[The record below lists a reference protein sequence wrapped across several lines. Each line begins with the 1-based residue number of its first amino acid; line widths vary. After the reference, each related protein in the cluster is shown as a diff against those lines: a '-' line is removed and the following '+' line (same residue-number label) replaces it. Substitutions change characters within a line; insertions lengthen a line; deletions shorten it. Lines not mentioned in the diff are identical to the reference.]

1 MPPNDPID
9 TAERL
14 VRLETKLDFII
25 KSMENLPPS
34 PACLKK
40 QEDIEDR
47 MTAMEKFVNRAVG
60 ALIAVNILITVFA
73 YKIKGII

>member
-1 MPPNDPID
+1 MPPNDLID

-25 KSMENLPPS
+25 KSLEELPTQHNE
-34 PACLKK
+34 L
-40 QEDIEDR
+40 EVR
-47 MTAMEKFVNRAVG
+47 LTALEKFVNRAVG

>member
-14 VRLETKLDFII
+14 VRVETKLDFII
-25 KSMENLPPS
+25 KALDDLPPS
-34 PACLKK
+34 PTCLKK
-40 QEDIEDR
+40 HEELDDR
-47 MTAMEKFVNRAVG
+47 LSALEKFVNRAVG

-73 YKIKGII
+73 YKLKGFI

>member
-25 KSMENLPPS
+25 KSMEGFTPKHQDFDERINAL
-34 PACLKK
+34 
-40 QEDIEDR
+40 
-47 MTAMEKFVNRAVG
+47 EKFVNRALG
-60 ALIAVNILITVFA
+60 AMVALNILITVFA
-73 YKIKGII
+73 YKLKGFI

>member
-14 VRLETKLDFII
+14 VRVETKLDFIL
-25 KSMENLPPS
+25 KALSDLPPS
-34 PACLKK
+34 PTCLKK
-40 QEDIEDR
+40 HEELDDR
-47 MTAMEKFVNRAVG
+47 LSALEKFVNRAVG

-73 YKIKGII
+73 YKLKGFI

>member
-1 MPPNDPID
+1 MPPNDTID

-14 VRLETKLDFII
+14 VRLETKLDFLI

-34 PACLKK
+34 PTCIRKHEEL
-40 QEDIEDR
+40 EER
-47 MTAMEKFVNRAVG
+47 VTAMEKFVNRAVG

-73 YKIKGII
+73 YKLKGFI